1 MTSGWIIFL
10 EILLVLGLAIG
21 WGVHEIRGLNR
32 LKRERKAREKAAG
45 GASAAAAPGPTGDGA

>member
-32 LKRERKAREKAAG
+32 LKREREAREKAE
-45 GASAAAAPGPTGDGA
+45 GASAPAVPGPTGDGA

>member
-32 LKRERKAREKAAG
+32 LKREREAREKAEA
-45 GASAAAAPGPTGDGA
+45 ASRPAGDGA

>member
-32 LKRERKAREKAAG
+32 LKREREAREKAEG
-45 GASAAAAPGPTGDGA
+45 GAPVSPGPSGDGA

>member
-21 WGVHEIRGLNR
+21 WGVHEIRGLDR
-32 LKRERKAREKAAG
+32 LKREREAREKAEARSRAG
-45 GASAAAAPGPTGDGA
+45 SGGLGGDGA